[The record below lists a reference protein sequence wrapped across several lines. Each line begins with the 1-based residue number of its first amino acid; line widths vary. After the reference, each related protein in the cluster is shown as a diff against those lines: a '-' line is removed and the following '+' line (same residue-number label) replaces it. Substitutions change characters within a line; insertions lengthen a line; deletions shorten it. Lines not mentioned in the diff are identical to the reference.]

1 MNMFFEVI
9 VGVVVIT
16 LLIVVLGPALWSSR
30 LSITEKQKQWEQQ
43 GKKRPG
49 SGD

>member
-1 MNMFFEVI
+1 MFFEVI
-9 VGVVVIT
+9 VGVVLIT

-30 LSITEKQKQWEQQ
+30 LSITEKQKHWEQQ

-49 SGD
+49 AGD